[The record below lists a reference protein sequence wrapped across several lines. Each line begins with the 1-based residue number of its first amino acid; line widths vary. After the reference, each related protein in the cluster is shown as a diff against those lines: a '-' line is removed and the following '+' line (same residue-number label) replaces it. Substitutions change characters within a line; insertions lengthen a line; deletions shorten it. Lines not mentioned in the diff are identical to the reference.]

1 LRNWSC
7 PVLLAHSLLPNPTQ
21 SAHSSVLPANTA
33 CPHSA
38 SQHSTACL
46 QVVPR
51 ACPALLAHNPVL
63 PTDGAQPS
71 SAHSLQHSLPAGAC
85 PAQSTTYAQYY
96 CPAQHHHST
105 VCPQVPAQHCLA
117 LPTQY
122 RPAYTRT
129 TTTLLVNCMIA
140 QPVLPPPSTHTGI
153 TASTG
158 QF

>member
-33 CPHSA
+33 CRHSA

-71 SAHSLQHSLPAGAC
+71 SAHSLQPTAQSARRCLPSTVYNLRPVLLSSPAPPQHSLPAGAC
-85 PAQSTTYAQYY
+85 PALSSTAHTIQASLYPYY
-96 CPAQHHHST
+96 HNTACQLHD
-105 VCPQVPAQHCLA
+105 C
-117 LPTQY
+117 
-122 RPAYTRT
+122 
-129 TTTLLVNCMIA
+129 
-140 QPVLPPPSTHTGI
+140 
-153 TASTG
+153 TASATTA
-158 QF
+158 